1 MISSFDLSTSLAH
14 GPGSSGS
21 VDNIDCSFL
30 HGVQV
35 WEGQN
40 RPFTIDD
47 DLEKSGMK
55 WRERDV
61 SNSCKLRRLRML
73 PK

>member
-1 MISSFDLSTSLAH
+1 MNMMSERLLKRLEVMGMISSFDLSTSLAH

-47 DLEKSGMK
+47 DLEKV
-55 WRERDV
+55 E
-61 SNSCKLRRLRML
+61 
-73 PK
+73 